1 MILDRRPGSD
11 HLGGR
16 GLRGWGR
23 GQKPTVSEY
32 GHVAYQIKE
41 NDACSNMVANMSP
54 ADPLDSGGVGGGV
67 RIQLFQ
73 NMVMLHKI
81 IKLKKITHA
90 AIW

>member
-23 GQKPTVSEY
+23 GPKPTVSEY

-54 ADPLDSGGVGGGV
+54 ETFSEYGNVAYQIKENNACSNITGGKPRNYHEIV
-67 RIQLFQ
+67 L
-73 NMVMLHKI
+73 
-81 IKLKKITHA
+81 T
-90 AIW
+90 